1 MKPLPLPPMA
11 PRGLHL
17 LGEANGSVVNVMKQS
32 GWEVPEWMNDLPK
45 WTKRDKRRMR
55 QRMVKRKDVDA
66 ASRPEKKG
74 KPKKS

>member
-1 MKPLPLPPMA
+1 
-11 PRGLHL
+11 
-17 LGEANGSVVNVMKQS
+17 VVNVMKQS

-45 WTKRDKRRMR
+45 LTKRDKRRMR